1 MLLKK
6 PKDNELVKKVKAI
19 QTTDI
24 GIQSKKMTITGK
36 LMKFKM

>member
-19 QTTDI
+19 QTTDNSNLVEKNDYNRKI
-24 GIQSKKMTITGK
+24 NEI
-36 LMKFKM
+36 